1 MSIRVLI
8 FEDEQ
13 PAAVQTARL
22 LHQYNPE
29 IEIVKTIDTV
39 FRGIE
44 WLKKN
49 IAIDLILM
57 DIQLADGTCFEIFD
71 HIKIN
76 SPIIFITAYDEY
88 AITAFKVNSID
99 YLLKPLYFE
108 DLAYALDK
116 FESINNK
123 LDNGFDIKIDEQ
135 ITSLSE
141 SNLNQYRKRFLI
153 HIADKYH
160 IVYVKDILYFYI
172 EENSVFLTDVNG
184 KIYALDYTLD
194 KVAKL
199 LDPDDFF
206 RINRR
211 FIISLNSIEKMN
223 SFSQYRIKLKLK
235 KCADEDIVVSRK
247 RHADFKNW
255 IEQ

>member
-1 MSIRVLI
+1 MGIRVLI

-13 PAAVQTARL
+13 PAAVQTAKL
-22 LHQYNPE
+22 LRQYNPE
-29 IEIVKTIDTV
+29 IEIVKIIDTV
-39 FRGIE
+39 INGVE

-71 HIKIN
+71 YIKVN
-76 SPIIFITAYDEY
+76 TPIIFTTAYDEY
-88 AITAFKVNSID
+88 AIKAFKVNSID
-99 YLLKPLYFE
+99 YLLKPIDYE
-108 DLAYALDK
+108 DLAKALDK
-116 FESINNK
+116 FKSINYNHDKDFEIK
-123 LDNGFDIKIDEQ
+123 LHDQ
-135 ITSLSE
+135 ISNISE
-141 SNLNQYRKRFLI
+141 SNLNQYRQRFLI

-194 KVAKL
+194 KVVKL
-199 LDPDDFF
+199 LNPREFF

-235 KCADEDIVVSRK
+235 KCSDEDTMVSRK